1 MIMQDKLE
9 KERND
14 AKNAVE
20 EYVYEMRDKLSG
32 EYEKFVSEDVSM
44 CLPTRCLLGAALN
57 MVGTFAGIHRYTVK
71 WLKMGSSGEK
81 FCISFGFPKVLSSCI
96 IFFLFFFM
104 HHFLIHLH
112 AVIYLVFFFK
122 SAHPSLMFLYF
133 HSLFKKIEV

>member
-44 CLPTRCLLGAALN
+44 CHSVATYLSPGSILKCVRREVC
-57 MVGTFAGIHRYTVK
+57 ICRYTVK
-71 WLKMGSSGEK
+71 
-81 FCISFGFPKVLSSCI
+81 
-96 IFFLFFFM
+96 
-104 HHFLIHLH
+104 
-112 AVIYLVFFFK
+112 
-122 SAHPSLMFLYF
+122 
-133 HSLFKKIEV
+133 